1 MKEEI
6 VKILM
11 LERKDFQGRKRYL
24 FELITFSGAMGGA
37 WLVYFMTRHS
47 SYFVFQV
54 FVFITLMMLAFSAA
68 FHVQRKH
75 IASTSSNN
83 SNKPEKNKGDV

>member
-11 LERKDFQGRKRYL
+11 LERKDFQERKRYVY
-24 FELITFSGAMGGA
+24 ELIIFSGAIGGGL
-37 WLVYFMTRHS
+37 LVYFVTKYC
-47 SYFVFQV
+47 SYLVFQV
-54 FVFITLMMLAFSAA
+54 LAFITVIMLAFSAA
-68 FHVQRKH
+68 FHVQRRH
-75 IASTSSNN
+75 IASMSSNN